1 MKGIRKRTETG
12 GQKAMPLP
20 KHCKGC
26 FYRRSLGADSGE
38 KFCAYILIEG
48 HSRGCSV
55 EVCDKKKKAGRRKKK
70 RWEDFY

>member
-1 MKGIRKRTETG
+1 
-12 GQKAMPLP
+12 MPLP
-20 KHCKGC
+20 KHCNGC

-55 EVCDKKKKAGRRKKK
+55 EVCDKKKKAGRKKK
-70 RWEDFY
+70 NGGRISIDEDTNKECYGRNRA